1 MHDRLLV
8 LLSAALLLTAGC
20 GKTDGTSKK
29 KGGNAAVAV
38 TIAEV
43 VSEPVDK
50 VLPVVGT
57 LLAKDEATISAQVE
71 GQVEKTMVD
80 FGARVEAGQELAL
93 IDTAAYQV
101 QAAQAAAVLAKAR
114 ANEKNAE
121 RNLKRVIELQ
131 VDKISSVSQMD
142 DATAQAELA
151 RAEIKAAEATGAVAE
166 LNLRRSRVVAA
177 FPGSV
182 SERLVTM
189 GDFMRVGSPLFRMV
203 NDTEL
208 RYMMQAPERYA
219 GQVKLGQMVR
229 FSVDAFPGENF
240 EGTVYL
246 VSPAVSASTRSFNVA
261 ALVSNTSRKLKAS
274 SFARGELLIEKAVP
288 TPMIPMEA
296 VINFAG
302 VTKVFVI
309 EGDGAHSR
317 EVKTGRILGGRQ
329 EILSGLNSG
338 EKVAVTGTTRL
349 FEGAKVRLLAPEP
362 AVTVPAKA
370 AGVTSQEAQ

>member
-1 MHDRLLV
+1 M
-8 LLSAALLLTAGC
+8 
-20 GKTDGTSKK
+20 
-29 KGGNAAVAV
+29 AV

-131 VDKISSVSQMD
+131 ADKISSVSQMD

-229 FSVDAFPGENF
+229 FSVDAFPGESF

-309 EGDGAHSR
+309 EGEGAHSR

-370 AGVTSQEAQ
+370 AGVTSQEAP